1 MKILIT
7 GSIRFT
13 KTDEKLQEKM
23 IMNTIDMPVGS
34 NVERVISVKMCD
46 ESVPLSRLIPN
57 ADYQIPITEE
67 MN

>member
-1 MKILIT
+1 
-7 GSIRFT
+7 
-13 KTDEKLQEKM
+13 M